1 MSTVTINSASG
12 VSPFQIWVCDG
23 CGSSAQQTYVAQ
35 IVSADIPYTFNLPGV
50 YSNSPSYC
58 VKVIDSDNCEVC
70 ECFGFGPTPTPT
82 VTPTNTPTNTVTP
95 TPTPTPTTSAP
106 CPNPTYYYGSFTGN
120 GFTSSA
126 TYTLSPTLYNGRNQW
141 VSPSNG
147 TILWSGFR
155 WEVLNWNLAGVS
167 FINSNFNKIFWDFNC
182 K

>member
-23 CGSSAQQTYVAQ
+23 CGSSAQQTYVTQ

-82 VTPTNTPTNTVTP
+82 VTPTITPTNTVTP

-106 CPNPTYYYGSFTGN
+106 CPNPS
-120 GFTSSA
+120 
-126 TYTLSPTLYNGRNQW
+126 
-141 VSPSNG
+141 
-147 TILWSGFR
+147 
-155 WEVLNWNLAGVS
+155 
-167 FINSNFNKIFWDFNC
+167 
-182 K
+182 

>member
-23 CGSSAQQTYVAQ
+23 CGSSAQQTYVAP
-35 IVSADIPYTFNLPGV
+35 IVSADLPYTFNLPGV
-50 YSNSPSYC
+50 YSNSAYC

-82 VTPTNTPTNTVTP
+82 STAQVTP
-95 TPTPTPTTSAP
+95 TPSVTPTTTPTPTTSAP

-126 TYTLSPTLYNGRNQW
+126 TYTLS
-141 VSPSNG
+141 SN
-147 TILWSGFR
+147 TI
-155 WEVLNWNLAGVS
+155 
-167 FINSNFNKIFWDFNC
+167 
-182 K
+182 